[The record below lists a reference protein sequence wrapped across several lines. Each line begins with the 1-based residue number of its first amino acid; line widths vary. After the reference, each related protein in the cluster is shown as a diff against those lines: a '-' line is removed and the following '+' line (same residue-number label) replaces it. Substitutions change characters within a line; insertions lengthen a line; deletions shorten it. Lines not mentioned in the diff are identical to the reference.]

1 MRNTIFGRYIR
12 QQREKIGWPT
22 NQQRTER
29 RQRSSSQLQRRRR
42 GGVVFRI
49 FHPSFVPLPHHRPFF
64 HLLGP
69 RSFLSPAPAPECLA
83 TKRQIQGLVS
93 WLINFFLPSL
103 LLSIF
108 PPIITFGS
116 FSNRFF
122 THFSQDKTLVPQT
135 LTEDYYSL
143 QKNTTHTKQ
152 RAVQFGIYPPLD
164 GAVLLCL

>member
-1 MRNTIFGRYIR
+1 MLHRPTSQHGVDEERHKFAVITVRLQQFSTYSTQCKMRNTIFGRYIR

-29 RQRSSSQLQRRRR
+29 RQRSSSQLQRRRRR

-83 TKRQIQGLVS
+83 TNAKFRVWSPGSSIS
-93 WLINFFLPSL
+93 FFLS
-103 LLSIF
+103 SC
-108 PPIITFGS
+108 
-116 FSNRFF
+116 
-122 THFSQDKTLVPQT
+122 SQ
-135 LTEDYYSL
+135 YF
-143 QKNTTHTKQ
+143 
-152 RAVQFGIYPPLD
+152 RR
-164 GAVLLCL
+164 